1 MEHVKTAVETGR
13 MQQYAAV
20 RIARVELAWPATNE
34 AKGTCAAPLPVSAVP
49 AGLYETK
56 KI

>member
-34 AKGTCAAPLPVSAVP
+34 AKGTCAAPLLVSAVP